1 MKKRSIKIGSIIFGC
16 VLVLSSVVFA
26 LHEGLLTI
34 PTQGTLTYAE
44 ITAFP
49 SSIQWGNMTYGVPNT
64 KTVRIDNV
72 SNVTITGLTMN
83 YTFPVGWNASLTWNL
98 EGQNL
103 TVGEYAWADFT
114 LRVLETPE
122 DGPFNFSIDI
132 DDS

>member
-1 MKKRSIKIGSIIFGC
+1 MKGKSIKVGSIIFVGI
-16 VLVLSSVVFA
+16 VVLSSVVFA
-26 LHEGLLTI
+26 FYEGLLTI

-44 ITAFP
+44 IQSVP
-49 SSIQWGNMTYGVPNT
+49 SSIQWGNMTYGVPNI

-83 YTFPVGWNASLTWNL
+83 YTFPVDWNASLTWNL

-103 TVGEYAWADFT
+103 TVGQSLWADFNLT
-114 LRVLETPE
+114 VFDTPE